1 MCGQMNTNT
10 NACEN
15 DRNDPD
21 AVLRQM
27 IEERAYHIW
36 LESGCGH
43 GDHEDHWF
51 QAEREVLEAANLD
64 PENDLPQGKKDA
76 ANHIDRGDKF
86 SPRPKDLKI

>member
-43 GDHEDHWF
+43 GDHEHHWF

-64 PENDLPQGKKDA
+64 PEQRSA
-76 ANHIDRGDKF
+76 
-86 SPRPKDLKI
+86 PRKRRRSKPH